1 MTASTP
7 ATDARAGAPG
17 PGRPGTSSA
26 RQGNTARRAGASR
39 FPRHAATAVALA
51 ARAAPWVFAGHVL
64 LTLATG
70 ALPVVAAWL
79 TKLALDGLTAGGIPT
94 GALVGLAAGLA
105 AVGVVVAATAH
116 TNDYLRAQLDRAI
129 GLLTQDR
136 LFAAVN
142 GLVGLGRF
150 ESPAFLDRLRLA
162 QQASAVGPGQV
173 VNGILGL
180 AQAAIT
186 VTGFLGSLFV
196 LSPAMTVLVVAAG
209 VPALVAELL
218 LSRRRARLH
227 WDLGPTERREI
238 FYSRLLSSIEA
249 AKEVRLFGI
258 GSFLQGRMLADRR
271 TADTAR
277 ARLDRRD
284 ALVQSGLALL
294 AALVSGG
301 GVVWAV
307 LAARS
312 GHLSVGDIAILIA
325 AVAGV
330 QGSLTAVAGH
340 VAGAHEAL
348 MLFEHYLDIVRGGP
362 DLPVADAPAPL
373 PALREG
379 IEFRDVWFRYS
390 EEHPWVL
397 RGVSLRLRHG
407 EALALV
413 GLNGSGKSTLV
424 KLLCRFYDPTRG
436 AILWDGVDLR
446 DVDPARLRTRIGAA
460 FQDYMAYDMT
470 AAENIGLGD
479 LGAFGD
485 TERIRGAAQRA
496 GIHRKLSTL
505 PRGYGTLLSRSFP
518 ATSEDG
524 QEATGVMLSGG
535 QWQRLA
541 LARAFLRDER
551 DLMILDE
558 PASGLDAQ
566 AEAEIQEALR
576 THRRGRTS
584 LLISHR
590 LGSVREAD
598 AIVVLEGGQ
607 VVEQGTHASL
617 MAADGRYARLFALQ
631 ASGYRPQDGPAA
643 AARPEA
649 ARPAAVREAG
659 HR

>member
-1 MTASTP
+1 MTGALSPAS
-7 ATDARAGAPG
+7 G
-17 PGRPGTSSA
+17 PGRAGKPTGRERKA
-26 RQGNTARRAGASR
+26 ARRTSLCR
-39 FPRHAATAVALA
+39 FPRHAAAAIALA
-51 ARAAPWVFAGHVL
+51 ARAAPAVFTGYVL

-70 ALPVVAAWL
+70 SLPVAAAWL
-79 TKLALDGLTAGGIPT
+79 TKLALDSLTDGGT
-94 GALVGLAAGLA
+94 STAALVGLAAGLA
-105 AVGVVVAATAH
+105 GVGVVTAATSH
-116 TNDYLRAQLDRAI
+116 TNQYLRAQLERAI
-129 GLLTQDR
+129 GLLTQSQ
-136 LFAAVN
+136 LFTAVN
-142 GLVGLGRF
+142 GFVGLERF

-173 VNGILGL
+173 VTGMLGL

-196 LSPAMTVLVVAAG
+196 LSPAMTVLVLAAG
-209 VPALVAELL
+209 VPALVAELV
-218 LSRRRARLH
+218 LSRQRVRLH

-238 FYSRLLSSIEA
+238 FYSQLLSTVEA

-258 GSFLQGRMLADRR
+258 GAFLQGRMLTDRR
-271 TADTAR
+271 TANTAK
-277 ARLDRRD
+277 ALLDRRD
-284 ALVQSGLALL
+284 ALLQSGLALL
-294 AALVSGG
+294 AAFVSGG

-312 GHLSVGDIAILIA
+312 GQLSVGDITIFIA

-330 QGSLTAVAGH
+330 QGSLTAGAGNVAGT
-340 VAGAHEAL
+340 HESL
-348 MLFEHYLDIVRGGP
+348 MLFEHYLDVVDCES
-362 DLPVADAPAPL
+362 DLPVAAAPAPL

-379 IEFRDVWFRYS
+379 VEFRDVWFRYS
-390 EEHPWVL
+390 DEHPWVL
-397 RGVSLRLRHG
+397 RGVSFRLRHG

-424 KLLCRFYDPTRG
+424 KLLCRFYDPTHG
-436 AILWDGVDLR
+436 AILWDGVNLQN
-446 DVDPARLRTRIGAA
+446 VDPAQLRTRIGAA

-479 LGAFGD
+479 LDAFD
-485 TERIRGAAQRA
+485 DAERIRGAAERA

-505 PRGYGTLLSRSFP
+505 PRRYDTLLSRRFP
-518 ATSEDG
+518 AMSEDG
-524 QEATGVMLSGG
+524 EPVTGVVLSGG

-551 DLMILDE
+551 DLMVLDE

-598 AIVVLEGGQ
+598 VIVVLAAGQ
-607 VVEQGTHASL
+607 VVERGSHAAL
-617 MAADGRYARLFALQ
+617 MAAHGEYARLFTLQ
-631 ASGYRPQDGPAA
+631 ASGYRAEDS
-643 AARPEA
+643 RPGVE
-649 ARPAAVREAG
+649 EAG
-659 HR
+659 RR

>member
-1 MTASTP
+1 MS
-7 ATDARAGAPG
+7 GAPEAG
-17 PGRPGTSSA
+17 GA
-26 RQGNTARRAGASR
+26 DRRAPLSR
-39 FPRHAATAVALA
+39 FARHAAAAIALA
-51 ARAAPWVFAGHVL
+51 ARSAPAVFSVHVL

-70 ALPVVAAWL
+70 ALPVAAAWL
-79 TKLALDGLTAGGIPT
+79 TKLALDGLTDPGTST

-105 AVGVVVAATAH
+105 GVGVAIAVTTH
-116 TNDYLRAQLDRAI
+116 TNQYLQAQLERAV

-136 LFAAVN
+136 LFTAVN
-142 GLVGLGRF
+142 GFVGLERF

-162 QQASAVGPGQV
+162 QQASAIGPGQV
-173 VNGILGL
+173 VNGVLGL
-180 AQAAIT
+180 AQSAIT

-196 LSPAMTVLVVAAG
+196 LSPAMTVLVLAAG
-209 VPALVAELL
+209 VPALVAELV
-218 LSRRRARLH
+218 LSRQRVRLH

-238 FYSRLLSSIEA
+238 FYSQLLSTVEA
-249 AKEVRLFGI
+249 AKEVRLFGV
-258 GSFLQGRMLADRR
+258 GPFLQRRMLADRR
-271 TADTAR
+271 TANAAR
-277 ARLDRRD
+277 ALLDRRD

-307 LAARS
+307 AAARS
-312 GHLSVGDIAILIA
+312 GQLSVGDIAIFIA

-340 VAGAHEAL
+340 VAGCHEAL
-348 MLFEHYLDIVRGGP
+348 MLFEHYLDVVRRPP
-362 DLPVADAPAPL
+362 DLPVAADPVPL
-373 PALREG
+373 PVLREG
-379 IEFRDVWFRYS
+379 VEFRDVWFRYS

-397 RGVSLRLRHG
+397 RGVSFRLRHG

-446 DVDPARLRTRIGAA
+446 TVDPARLRARMGAA

-479 LGAFGD
+479 LDAFDDAG
-485 TERIRGAAQRA
+485 RIRGAAERA
-496 GIHRKLSTL
+496 GIHDKLATL
-505 PRGYGTLLSRSFP
+505 PRRYDTLLSRRFP
-518 ATSEDG
+518 TVSEDG
-524 QEATGVMLSGG
+524 GPATGVVLSGG

-551 DLMILDE
+551 DLMVLDE

-576 THRRGRTS
+576 AHRRGRTS

-598 AIVVLEGGQ
+598 VIVVLAAGR
-607 VVEQGTHASL
+607 VVEQGCHAAL
-617 MAADGRYARLFALQ
+617 LAAGGEYARLFTLQ
-631 ASGYRPQDGPAA
+631 AAGYRAEES
-643 AARPEA
+643 RPGVE
-649 ARPAAVREAG
+649 EAG
-659 HR
+659 LR